1 MTFDTRTVAIPTSG
15 GVLSGE
21 HTHFMGD
28 PSDPKN
34 RQWADAGSPGYHD
47 DVNIAYPANE
57 VSADVYMVPSFQ
69 GKSGQPD
76 NQSTNRPMGSI

>member
-1 MTFDTRTVAIPTSG
+1 MDVRTIPLPNDAG
-15 GVLSGE
+15 IMEGE

-47 DVNIAYPANE
+47 SVNIAYPENE
-57 VSADVYMVPSFQ
+57 VTADIYMVPDFQ
-69 GKSGQPD
+69 GMSGQGA
-76 NQSTNRPMGSI
+76 NQTTLRPEGSA